1 MPPKRDVTG
10 LIVNVLRGVGEFVTL
25 SLQALLYCFKPPF
38 RPGLLL
44 RQMDFIGPGSVFII
58 LLTGMF
64 SGAVFTLQSMYMFSK
79 FNMESLV
86 GATVALALTRE
97 LSPVLASLMITGRA
111 GSAMATELGT
121 MRVTEQID
129 ALSAMA
135 VNPVQYLFVPRFLA
149 SVLMFPALA
158 MVFNLVGIF
167 GSYLVAVRMWGV
179 DPGNFMAKITWY
191 VTGNDLISG
200 LVKASVFGGFIALV
214 SCFMGYR
221 AEGGAKGVGTATT
234 RAVVVS
240 SVSILVLDYFLT
252 VLMF

>member
-1 MPPKRDVTG
+1 MPPKRDVAG
-10 LIVNVLRGVGEFVTL
+10 LVVNTLREVGEFVST
-25 SLQALLYCFKPPF
+25 SLLALLYCFKPPF

-44 RQMDFIGPGSVFII
+44 KQMDFIGPGSVFII
-58 LLTGMF
+58 LLTAMF
-64 SGAVFTLQSMYMFSK
+64 TGAVFTLQSMYIFSK

-158 MVFNLVGIF
+158 MVFNLVGII

-200 LVKASVFGGFIALV
+200 LVKASVFGGFVSLV

-221 AEGGAKGVGTATT
+221 AAGGAKGVGTATT
-234 RAVVVS
+234 HAVVIS

>member
-1 MPPKRDVTG
+1 MTSKRDVAG
-10 LIVNVLRGVGEFVTL
+10 SVIQAIREVGEFVVT

-44 RQMDFIGPGSVFII
+44 RQLDFIGPGSVFII
-58 LLTGMF
+58 LLTGVF
-64 SGAVFTLQSMYMFSK
+64 TGAVFTMQSMYMFSK
-79 FNMESLV
+79 FNMETMV

-129 ALSAMA
+129 ALSVMA

-149 SVLMFPALA
+149 SVLMFPALT
-158 MVFNLVGIF
+158 MVFNLVGIL
-167 GSYLVAVRMWGV
+167 GSYLVAVHMWGV
-179 DPGNFMAKITWY
+179 DPGNFIAKITWY
-191 VTGNDLISG
+191 VTGNDLVSG
-200 LVKASVFGGFIALV
+200 LVKASVFGGFISLV

-221 AEGGAKGVGTATT
+221 AAGGARGVGTATT
-234 RAVVVS
+234 HAVVIG
-240 SVSILVLDYFLT
+240 SVSILILDYFLT